1 MLNSVIDFIFG
12 VDIYV
17 QFKTTFYDPL
27 SGDEVFDKKVIF
39 WTYLKG
45 RFIVDFMATVPFDNI
60 TYAITRQRISIL
72 PLFSLLKLI
81 RITRLGRI
89 IERMNVREHIK
100 LMMKLS
106 QIIFMLI
113 MFIHCQA
120 CAWFYIVSLTKDWT
134 APLDGIDPNND
145 LYNDTTVRKYLISV
159 YYSILL
165 LTCNDITPKGQWKIF
180 FCAASVTL
188 GAIINSII
196 FGNMAL
202 IIQNLNQKNS
212 EFQESIDL
220 ANTAMKN
227 MDMPKELQQDVVSYL
242 QYTQQSQNGQQE
254 FEYFYGCLSPSLR
267 NEVIQLIFKE
277 VTYKCELFDK
287 NAALIDFFIKSLQLM
302 LLDPEYPLVN

>member
-1 MLNSVIDFIFG
+1 MEATEFVILNSIIDFIFG
-12 VDIYV
+12 IDIYV

-120 CAWFYIVSLTKDWT
+120 CAWFYIVSLSKDWT

-145 LYNDTTVRKYLISV
+145 LYNDSTARKYLISV

-180 FCAASVTL
+180 FCASAVTL

-242 QYTQQSQNGQQE
+242 QYTQ
-254 FEYFYGCLSPSLR
+254 
-267 NEVIQLIFKE
+267 
-277 VTYKCELFDK
+277 
-287 NAALIDFFIKSLQLM
+287 
-302 LLDPEYPLVN
+302 